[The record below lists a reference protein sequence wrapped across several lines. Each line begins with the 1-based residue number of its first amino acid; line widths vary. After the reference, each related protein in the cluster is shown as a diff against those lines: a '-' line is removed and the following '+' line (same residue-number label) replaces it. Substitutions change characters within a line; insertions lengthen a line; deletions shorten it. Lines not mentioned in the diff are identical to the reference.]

1 MASIWLEPILHESNS
16 YHSDPIRLRRPL
28 LITEIRIAK
37 PQFPLHQVEFSA
49 KDLRTPSDEL
59 VTLERVER
67 VEPTGNDFPIKLRE
81 PILTNFLA
89 VKGEYKS
96 LNLCLEASEVSLNN
110 NKLTIKLVKPIQIQ
124 ADIELLHISPLEYH
138 GLFQYWMDFE
148 DSSITSIR
156 YSFGD
161 FASPSPAVFTLWKS
175 PQESVNA
182 TVNEIEGLLQGIS
195 SGTGYLGNLEK
206 LGGLIENVINF
217 YHAGYDSANSGL
229 RKLADS
235 KLPLSLVKIA
245 ISALEGNL
253 HGLME
258 AKAALIVINHLLELP
273 RLAQNFLESSGL
285 SHLLLLITHPSASSQ
300 LVSKILNSFHA
311 LISVPSNVKYFFEY
325 DSTLR
330 LDAKLIQ
337 IHFTFP
343 KTKRKDDNKKVK
355 VEEEGVY
362 KTGYQILL
370 GLLNE
375 KKSIKVTNCIK
386 GLLNKCSFYYS
397 LQKLTLVIR
406 SGENPLSMIETIRRN
421 LKLQMLR
428 SSSHAFTSVKHDLLT
443 FLLLDSG
450 TTLQNLQGT
459 SQLMS
464 QQILTNSL
472 ADWLTYTNFL
482 PNLLSFFVS
491 QTTTLDDYRIA
502 FINITDILLMLIR
515 SSGGFGYLAL
525 NAEVLMGFIH
535 AYQGLAVPI
544 NSEDPEFNIIEEEYL
559 LSTVTV
565 EKMPSYAR
573 QMVVIISSLLKISEQ
588 LAAIKNGEVLTGMN
602 SLYALVNS
610 DDAGSITTA
619 VLYCVVRHNP
629 EILLWIVEQVDLALD
644 ADNLKSFY
652 VLELLKTILQED
664 RSGEVMLL
672 IGQDLYKTLDNS
684 GCIYAE
690 LRDSID
696 ILLDLLKPISKLK
709 NGDPDDLI
717 SDISTIAKVKKDKI
731 EAKAAFFVIGEST
744 YPDLDLSSFGDL
756 NTKGSA
762 ILQLLPSL
770 RLINLIL
777 SVKKWLSIQ
786 LIKQNFLPILTNI
799 VSKTTQILH
808 TLYTKPNTKEVFNI
822 INISQVK
829 NEHFELMIPCI
840 NIFNIIL
847 EQLLGT
853 ELLMYNNSP
862 LLESLLHLASLCEIE
877 SSYPG
882 EFVKAKI
889 SRMIKTVFI
898 LWAQLPNFCDI
909 YLPIIFEHA
918 FQYPFKKSAILT
930 IIGSIFEYY
939 ISSKDPSFYHK
950 CAEWAAKDYSMP
962 LFGPELIYYYIIQ
975 ASNIEGEHKIMNSFQ
990 MSESK
995 IKESSA
1001 SKYEVRN
1008 SWNYKKY
1015 LGLFIDQQGSIID
1028 KSFRILFS
1036 TNNYEV
1042 HISFIRI
1049 LRCIL
1054 ACNNLQAG
1062 KNIIDHLKR
1071 KIRDKNS
1078 FNGKAIYVLHAISD
1092 IPCAKGLC
1100 LHEDMPDLLISF
1112 LHKNEFTK
1120 ITLRIFE
1127 NFFDAS
1133 ITSCDDEKKSG
1144 QNTGNGIQSKIELY
1158 TYTEDMPTISQIQ
1171 HFLLE
1176 IREFLMFDVPGIED
1190 AAMEDDEDQ
1199 LYGEFTKAKQTV
1211 ANISWEITL
1220 GVLNTLKVLSSNP
1233 VGKSLIV
1240 CSHYPPKESPGPL
1253 DFVGL
1258 AKRIS
1263 IGLNQEEYQEC
1274 SLVLLAVFLDIL
1286 KNTGTNVL
1294 TPESLANLT
1303 SQLKHLSST
1312 SGEIEKPAKST
1323 SSSSSPSQKAN
1334 TFLKTL
1340 ASLTSIQPIPSID
1353 LPIPRD
1359 INIKF
1364 PAKTPDFNKIKDFSK
1379 ILKKNHSN
1387 QLILSKRVGEKIQ
1400 VKPIQFLTDLL
1411 PPPYPPQFKYKV
1423 DIKVSDWS
1431 SFNEAHQELTTEK
1444 VLEKQKIFEEKIK
1457 KSLPPNGYV
1466 PSNQNEIMMPKA
1478 PIQPMM
1484 PIQQT
1489 IQQTMNT
1496 QFTRNIAAP
1505 QNFLNDSERKAYN
1518 ELANLIQK
1526 KDRSQDPR
1534 LQLRIDQILGDYPSF
1549 ANYLKN

>member
-59 VTLERVER
+59 VSLERVER

-110 NKLTIKLVKPIQIQ
+110 NRLTIKLVKHIQTQ

-217 YHAGYDSANSGL
+217 YHAGYDSAHSGL

-258 AKAALIVINHLLELP
+258 AKAALTVINHLLELP
-273 RLAQNFLESSGL
+273 RLADHFLELSGL
-285 SHLLLLITHPSASSQ
+285 SHLLLLITHPLASSQ
-300 LVSKILNSFHA
+300 LISKILNSFHA
-311 LISVPSNVKYFFEY
+311 LISVPGNSKYFFDD
-325 DSTLR
+325 DSTAG
-330 LDAKLIQ
+330 LDPKLIQ
-337 IHFTFP
+337 THFTFP

-355 VEEEGVY
+355 VEEESVY

-375 KKSIKVTNCIK
+375 KKSIKVTNSIK
-386 GLLNKCSFYYS
+386 GLLNKCGFYYS

-406 SGENPLSMIETIRRN
+406 AGENPLSIIETVRRN

-428 SSSHAFTSVKHDLLT
+428 SSSHAFTSVKHELLT

-472 ADWLTYTNFL
+472 ADWLNYTNFL

-491 QTTTLDDYRIA
+491 QTSTLDDYRIA

-535 AYQGLAVPI
+535 AYQGLAVPV
-544 NSEDPEFNIIEEEYL
+544 NAEDPEFNIIEEEYL

-573 QMVVIISSLLKISEQ
+573 QMVVIISSFLKISEQ
-588 LAAIKNGEVLTGMN
+588 LAAVKNGEALTGMN
-602 SLYALVNS
+602 LLYALVNS
-610 DDAGSITTA
+610 DDAGTIATA

-629 EILLWIVEQVDLALD
+629 EVLLWIVEQVDLALD
-644 ADNLKSFY
+644 ADHLKSFY
-652 VLELLKTILQED
+652 VLELLKIILQED

-672 IGQDLYKTLDNS
+672 IGHDLYKTLDNP
-684 GCIYAE
+684 GCSYAE
-690 LRDSID
+690 LRESID
-696 ILLDLLKPISKLK
+696 ILLDWLKPISKLK
-709 NGDPDDLI
+709 NGEPDDLI
-717 SDISTIAKVKKDKI
+717 ADICTAAKVKKDKI

-744 YPDLDLSSFGDL
+744 YPDLDLTSFGDL
-756 NTKGSA
+756 STKGSA

-777 SVKKWLSIQ
+777 SVKKWLSMQ
-786 LIKQNFLPILTNI
+786 LIRQNFLPILTNI

-808 TLYTKPNTKEVFNI
+808 TLYIKPNTKEVFNI
-822 INISQVK
+822 INTSQVK
-829 NEHFELMIPCI
+829 NEHFELMVPCI

-847 EQLLGT
+847 QQLLGT

-862 LLESLLHLASLCEIE
+862 LLESLLHLAALCELE
-877 SSYPG
+877 PSCPG
-882 EFVKAKI
+882 EFVRAKI
-889 SRMIKTVFI
+889 SRMIKTTFI

-930 IIGSIFEYY
+930 IIGSVFEYY

-1008 SWNYKKY
+1008 SWNYKRY

-1062 KNIIDHLKR
+1062 KNIVDHLKR

-1092 IPCAKGLC
+1092 IPCAKALC

-1112 LHKNEFTK
+1112 LHKNEFTR
-1120 ITLRIFE
+1120 IVLRIFE

-1133 ITSCDDEKKSG
+1133 ITSCDDEKKNLQSTGDTSG
-1144 QNTGNGIQSKIELY
+1144 QGKAELY
-1158 TYTEDMPTISQIQ
+1158 TFTEDMPTISQIQ

-1176 IREFLMFDVPGIED
+1176 IREFLLFGVPGAED

-1199 LYGEFTKAKQTV
+1199 LYGEFTKAKQ
-1211 ANISWEITL
+1211 AISNISWEVTL

-1258 AKRIS
+1258 VKRVTL
-1263 IGLNQEEYQEC
+1263 GLNQEEYQDC
-1274 SLVLLAVFLDIL
+1274 SLALLAVFLEIL
-1286 KNTGTNVL
+1286 KNTGTHVL

-1303 SQLKHLSST
+1303 SQLKYLSST
-1312 SGEIEKPAKST
+1312 SGDIDKKPAKHNE
-1323 SSSSSPSQKAN
+1323 SSSPSHKAN

-1340 ASLTSIQPIPSID
+1340 ASLNNTQSIPSID

-1364 PAKTPDFNKIKDFSK
+1364 PAKAPDFNKTKDFSK
-1379 ILKKNHSN
+1379 TLKKNHSN

-1444 VLEKQKIFEEKIK
+1444 VLEKQKVFEEKIK
-1457 KSLPPNGYV
+1457 KSLPPSGYV

-1484 PIQQT
+1484 PM
-1489 IQQTMNT
+1489 QQTMNNT
-1496 QFTRNIAAP
+1496 QFTRNIAAPP

-1518 ELANLIQK
+1518 ELANLMQK

-1549 ANYLKN
+1549 VNYLKS